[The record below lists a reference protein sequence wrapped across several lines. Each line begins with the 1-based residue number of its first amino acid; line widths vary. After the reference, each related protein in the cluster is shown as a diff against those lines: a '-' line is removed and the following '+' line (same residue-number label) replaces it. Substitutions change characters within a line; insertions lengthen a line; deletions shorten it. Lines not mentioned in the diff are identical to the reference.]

1 MSDGMQWKA
10 PTRQATYEDEAKA
23 GWQPASRALG
33 RSAARSGEATPTV
46 TPWPCGRVA
55 ARHTGREQG
64 MELVWR
70 SGRSTTVQ

>member
-10 PTRQATYEDEAKA
+10 PTRQATYEDVAMA

-55 ARHTGREQG
+55 ARHTGRWQG
-64 MELVWR
+64 K
-70 SGRSTTVQ
+70 